1 MMNKPTR
8 YFILTVSGFFLCC
21 PTVNARDTIRISL
34 NDAIETGIAR
44 SVDAVVARNEYVS
57 AYWGYKTY
65 KTELLPEV
73 VMNTVLPHYS
83 KSYNSIQNPDGTYNY
98 VSNDYNQ
105 IDAALS
111 ITQNIPLTG
120 GTLTIESSLDRLRQN
135 GQNSL
140 THYKFVPAKLSLEQ
154 PIFGFNRVKWLQRI
168 EPVKYAE
175 ARQKLISDQE
185 EIALMA
191 IEHYF
196 NLLLGRINLD
206 MAEQNRNNAE
216 RLYIISE
223 ARYQKGQ
230 LSQVDLL
237 QMQASLFKAESSL
250 TDARASFD
258 SRMFQLRSFLGIGE
272 EIILEPIVPEFITL
286 DIPRLS
292 YDTVLFMAL
301 ENNAFTQN
309 IRKRI
314 FEASRDVSQARADRW
329 DIKLFASFG
338 MSGQEDRLQ
347 DVINRNNWRNDQVIT
362 VGIRMPILDWGKGK
376 GKVRIAEANKEVVL
390 SKTEKEQIDFNQD
403 IFLRVQYFNNQPEQ
417 LRLARETDEIAQQR
431 YNVSVEAFILGKLD
445 ILNLNDSQTA
455 KDEAR
460 RNYINQMFL
469 LWSYYYQIRSLTLH
483 DFLQD
488 KKLSVDY
495 NQIIE

>member
-1 MMNKPTR
+1 MKLP
-8 YFILTVSGFFLCC
+8 IVSVLLLSIFGFHLSI
-21 PTVNARDTIRISL
+21 AQDTIRIGL
-34 NDAIETGIAR
+34 NEAIETGISR
-44 SVDAVVARNEYVS
+44 SVESVVARNEYVS

-73 VMNTVLPHYS
+73 ILNTTLPHYS
-83 KSYNSIQNPDGTYNY
+83 KSYNSIQNPDGSYSY

-105 IDAALS
+105 IDASLF

-120 GTLTIESSLDRLRQN
+120 GTLTLESSLDRLQQN
-135 GQNSL
+135 GQNSA
-140 THYKFVPAKLSLEQ
+140 THYKSIPVKLSFEQ

-168 EPVKYAE
+168 EPVRYAE
-175 ARQKLISDQE
+175 AQQKLVSDQE
-185 EIALMA
+185 EIALTA

-216 RLYIISE
+216 KLYIISE
-223 ARYQKGQ
+223 ARHQKGQ
-230 LSQVDLL
+230 LSKVDLL

-250 TDARASFD
+250 TNARASFD

-272 EIILEPIVPEFITL
+272 EVILEPIIPEFIAK
-286 DIPRLS
+286 DVPRLS
-292 YDTVLFMAL
+292 YAAVLSMAL

-314 FEASRDVSQARADRW
+314 FEASRDVSQAKADRW
-329 DIKLFASFG
+329 NIKLFASFG
-338 MSGQEDRLQ
+338 MSGQEDLLR
-347 DVINRNNWRNDQVIT
+347 DVIDRTNWRNDQVIT
-362 VGIRMPILDWGKGK
+362 AGVRVPILDWGKGK
-376 GKVRIAEANKEVVL
+376 GKVRIAEANREVVQ
-390 SKTEKEQIDFNQD
+390 SRTDKEQIDFNQD
-403 IFLRVQYFNNQPEQ
+403 IFLRVQNFNNQPEQ

-431 YNVSVEAFILGKLD
+431 YSASVEAFILGKLD

-460 RNYINQMFL
+460 RDYINQMFL
-469 LWSYYYQIRSLTLH
+469 LWSYYYQIRSLTLY

-488 KKLSVDY
+488 RKLSVDY
-495 NQIIE
+495 QQIIE